1 MRRTPLGLLIVIGV
15 LLSVIGGTHGYFAA
29 RLVADVALP
38 APWSWLGYAAVWG
51 LCALLFIH
59 PTAERTIGP
68 RAGRILAW
76 PAYLWLG
83 TCLYLLLGLGLS
95 DLVMLALGWSGLE
108 TERNRALAVLGFA
121 SATMAIGMASALRV
135 PAVRRVEVAI
145 PDLPQPLDGY
155 RIVQISDVHIGSI
168 LRRGFARRLAER
180 CNALQADAIAIT
192 GDLVDGRVQHLAGE
206 VAPLADLRARDG
218 VFFVTGNH
226 DHYSGADA
234 WSEHLA
240 SLGIVPLRNRQH
252 RIERGGSVLLLAGVD
267 DLSSRRARTS
277 RSGFDLDAA
286 LTGWDGEHPLVL
298 LAHDPRTFDLARH
311 RGVHLQLSGHTH
323 DGQLWPFR
331 YMVRLQTRWLTGL
344 YHVGRSALYVSRG
357 TGFWGPPMRI
367 LAPSEITELTLG
379 PLNQSRGSEKT

>member
-15 LLSVIGGTHGYFAA
+15 LLSVIGSAHGYFAA
-29 RLVADVALP
+29 RLVAGIALP

-51 LCALLFIH
+51 LCALLFVH

-76 PAYLWLG
+76 PAHLWLG
-83 TCLYLLLGLGLS
+83 TCLYLLIGLGVS
-95 DLVMLALGWSGLE
+95 DVVMLVAGSSGLDA
-108 TERNRALAVLGFA
+108 ERNRALAVLGFA
-121 SATMAIGMASALRV
+121 SATMLIGMASALRV
-135 PAVRRVEVAI
+135 PAVRRVEVDL
-145 PDLPQPLDGY
+145 PDLPQALDGY

-168 LRRGFARRLAER
+168 LRRGFARRLVER
-180 CNALQADAIAIT
+180 CNALQADALAIT
-192 GDLVDGRVQHLAGE
+192 GDLVDGRVHHLADE
-206 VAPLADLRARDG
+206 VAPLSELRARDG

-252 RIERGGSVLLLAGVD
+252 RIERGGSALLLAGVD

-277 RSGFDLDAA
+277 RGGFDLDAA
-286 LTGWDGEHPLVL
+286 LAGWDGVEPLVL

-331 YMVRLQTRWLTGL
+331 YMVRLQTRWLAGL

-367 LAPSEITELTLG
+367 LAPAEITELVLR
-379 PLNQSRGSEKT
+379 PAKQSRGSEKT